1 MAQKRG
7 GLGRGLNSLIPNKSK
22 SAEYTAL
29 ETAEQQKTTEISTK
43 NTDNVDKPE
52 EKSENKTTPAPVD
65 DKDTVKLV
73 KISLVEPNREQ
84 PRKNFRDEG
93 IDELAA
99 SISQYGVIQP
109 LLVQKKDDY
118 YEIIAGE
125 RRWRAAKKAGIRE
138 IPVIVREYNSKEA
151 VEISLIENIQ
161 REDLNPIEEAMAY
174 DRLMREFS
182 MTQEQVAER
191 VSRSRSAIANALRL
205 LRLPEALKGMV
216 IAGEISEGHA
226 RALLAIPSEEA
237 QLSLAKK
244 IVKDSLSVRETEK
257 VVQNLMRTLPKKTKT
272 RDLSKEALLGS
283 LSGQLENVFGTKVAI
298 REGGRHRG
306 KIEIEYYSDEELDR
320 IVELLQSV
328 KS

>member
-22 SAEYTAL
+22 TAEYTAL
-29 ETAEQQKTTEISTK
+29 EAGEQAKNEKISTESTQK
-43 NTDNVDKPE
+43 VDKSE
-52 EKSENKTTPAPVD
+52 EKSDNIPAKVQD
-65 DKDTVKLV
+65 EGKDSVKLV

-93 IDELAA
+93 IDELAS

-125 RRWRAAKKAGIRE
+125 RRWRAAKKAGIKE
-138 IPVIVREYNSKEA
+138 IPVIVREYDNKEA

-191 VSRSRSAIANALRL
+191 VSRSRSAIANSLRL
-205 LRLPEALKGMV
+205 LRLPDALREMV
-216 IAGEISEGHA
+216 VSGVLSEGHA
-226 RALLAIPSEEA
+226 RALLALPSEDA
-237 QLSLAKK
+237 QVSLAEK
-244 IVKDSLSVRETEK
+244 IVKDRLSVRETEK
-257 VVQNLMRTLPKKTKT
+257 VVQNLLKALPKKKKT

-283 LSGQLENVFGTKVAI
+283 LSGQLENVLGTKVAI
-298 REGGRHRG
+298 REGGKNKG

-320 IVELLQSV
+320 IIELLQSV
-328 KS
+328 KN

>member
-29 ETAEQQKTTEISTK
+29 ESAEQQKTTEISTK

-52 EKSENKTTPAPVD
+52 EKSENKTTAAPVD
-65 DKDTVKLV
+65 DKDAVKLV

-226 RALLAIPSEEA
+226 RALLAIPSEDA

>member
-29 ETAEQQKTTEISTK
+29 ETNNQQVADEISTK
-43 NTDNVDKPE
+43 NTEKVDKVG
-52 EKSENKTTPAPVD
+52 EKSENSVPQEKVD
-65 DKDTVKLV
+65 DKDKVRMVKL
-73 KISLVEPNREQ
+73 SL
-84 PRKNFRDEG
+84 FRDEG
-93 IDELAA
+93 IDELAS

-125 RRWRAAKKAGIRE
+125 RRWRAAKKAGIKE
-138 IPVIVREYNSKEA
+138 IPVIVREYNNKEA

-174 DRLMREFS
+174 ERLMKEFS

-205 LRLPEALKGMV
+205 LRLPPALKEMV
-216 IAGEISEGHA
+216 IGGAISEGHA
-226 RALLAIPSEEA
+226 RALLALPSEDA
-237 QLSLAKK
+237 QLSLAEKV
-244 IVKDSLSVRETEK
+244 VKDNLSVRETEK
-257 VVQNLMRTLPKKTKT
+257 VVQNLMKALPKKTKT

-298 REGGRHRG
+298 REGGRHKGR
-306 KIEIEYYSDEELDR
+306 IEIEYYSDEELDR
-320 IVELLQSV
+320 IIELLQSV
-328 KS
+328 KN

>member
-29 ETAEQQKTTEISTK
+29 ETNNQQVADEISTK
-43 NTDNVDKPE
+43 NTEKVDKVG
-52 EKSENKTTPAPVD
+52 EKSENSAPQEKVD
-65 DKDTVKLV
+65 DKDKVRMV

-93 IDELAA
+93 IDELAS

-125 RRWRAAKKAGIRE
+125 RRWRAAKKAGIKE
-138 IPVIVREYNSKEA
+138 IPVIVREYNNKEA

-174 DRLMREFS
+174 ERLMKEFS

-205 LRLPEALKGMV
+205 LRLPPALKEMV
-216 IAGEISEGHA
+216 ISGAISEGHA
-226 RALLAIPSEEA
+226 RALLALPSEDA
-237 QLSLAKK
+237 QLSLAEKV
-244 IVKDSLSVRETEK
+244 VKDNLSVRETEK
-257 VVQNLMRTLPKKTKT
+257 VVQNLIKALPKKTKT

-298 REGGRHRG
+298 REGGRHKGR
-306 KIEIEYYSDEELDR
+306 IEIEYYSDEELDR
-320 IVELLQSV
+320 IIELLQSV
-328 KS
+328 KN

>member
-43 NTDNVDKPE
+43 DTDNVDKPE
-52 EKSENKTTPAPVD
+52 EKSENKTTPAHVD

-226 RALLAIPSEEA
+226 RALLAIPSEDA

>member
-29 ETAEQQKTTEISTK
+29 ETSEQQENEKISTK
-43 NTDNVDKPE
+43 NTEKVDNVG
-52 EKSENKTTPAPVD
+52 EKSDNKPKKKAVE
-65 DKDTVKLV
+65 DKDAVKRV

-125 RRWRAAKKAGIRE
+125 RRWRAAKKAGIKE
-138 IPVIVREYNSKEA
+138 IPVIVREYNNKEA

-174 DRLMREFS
+174 DRLMKEFS
-182 MTQEQVAER
+182 MTQDQVAER
-191 VSRSRSAIANALRL
+191 VSRSRSAIANSLRL
-205 LRLPEALKGMV
+205 LRLPDALRDMV
-216 IAGEISEGHA
+216 IKGAISEGHA
-226 RALLAIPSEEA
+226 RALLALPSEDA
-237 QLSLAKK
+237 QLSLAEK
-244 IVKDSLSVRETEK
+244 IVKDRLSVRETEK
-257 VVQNLMRTLPKKTKT
+257 VVQNLMKALPKKAKT

-298 REGGRHRG
+298 REGGRHKGR
-306 KIEIEYYSDEELDR
+306 IEIEYYSDEELDR
-320 IVELLQSV
+320 IIDLLQSV
-328 KS
+328 KN

>member
-52 EKSENKTTPAPVD
+52 EKSENKTTAAPVD
-65 DKDTVKLV
+65 DKDAVKLV

-138 IPVIVREYNSKEA
+138 IPVIVREYNNKEA

-205 LRLPEALKGMV
+205 LRLPETLKGMV

-306 KIEIEYYSDEELDR
+306 KIEIEYYSDEDLDR